1 VTASNVIIRSTVS
14 LTNTWTRVTGAYSG
28 YFFLT
33 GIDPGTSYTYES
45 DGTQNASCGY

>member
-1 VTASNVIIRSTVS
+1 MGVVIRATSVLS
-14 LTNTWTRVTGAYSG
+14 MNWTRVTGAYSG

-45 DGTQNASCGY
+45 DDSQNASCGY